1 MLSNRYQTIIYN
13 NSYVIEN
20 IEIFAIGYKKIQYEN
35 FKNFYNRI
43 NKLIMIKDNFFNNL
57 FIFICDFMIEC
68 RNISKG
74 KAEGELIVSSEAI
87 SFLGGVD
94 PETGVVIDPNH
105 ELKGES
111 IKGKVLFIPGGK
123 GSTVGSY
130 VIFQMMKNNTAPK
143 AIICLK
149 AEPIIATG
157 AIMSDIPMVDS
168 PSSVDELVNGQIV
181 EVDSDNG
188 KITLL

>member
-1 MLSNRYQTIIYN
+1 
-13 NSYVIEN
+13 
-20 IEIFAIGYKKIQYEN
+20 
-35 FKNFYNRI
+35 
-43 NKLIMIKDNFFNNL
+43 MIK
-57 FIFICDFMIEC
+57 C

-74 KAEGELIVSSEAI
+74 KAEGELIVSNEAI

-94 PETGVVIDPNH
+94 PETGIVIDPNH
-105 ELKGES
+105 ELKGQS
-111 IKGKVLFIPGGK
+111 IKDKILFIPGGK

-143 AIICLK
+143 AIICLN

-168 PSSVDELVNGQIV
+168 PASVSDLTTGTLV
-181 EVDSDNG
+181 EVDGDNG
-188 KITLL
+188 TIEIL

>member
-1 MLSNRYQTIIYN
+1 
-13 NSYVIEN
+13 
-20 IEIFAIGYKKIQYEN
+20 
-35 FKNFYNRI
+35 
-43 NKLIMIKDNFFNNL
+43 
-57 FIFICDFMIEC
+57 MIEC

-111 IKGKVLFIPGGK
+111 IKDKVLFIPGGK

-143 AIICLK
+143 AIICLN

-168 PSSVDELVNGQIV
+168 PEDTKELTDGTLV
-181 EVDSDNG
+181 EVDGDNG
-188 KITLL
+188 TIEIL

>member
-1 MLSNRYQTIIYN
+1 
-13 NSYVIEN
+13 
-20 IEIFAIGYKKIQYEN
+20 
-35 FKNFYNRI
+35 
-43 NKLIMIKDNFFNNL
+43 
-57 FIFICDFMIEC
+57 MIEC

-74 KAEGELIVSSEAI
+74 KASGELIVSVEAI
-87 SFLGGVD
+87 SFLGGVN
-94 PETGVVIDPNH
+94 PETGEVIDPNH
-105 ELKGES
+105 ELKGKS
-111 IKGKVLFIPGGK
+111 IKDKILFIPGGK

-130 VIFQMMKNNTAPK
+130 VIFQMKKNNTAPR

-168 PSSVDELVNGQIV
+168 PSEVDELVNGQMV

-188 KITLL
+188 KITIVN